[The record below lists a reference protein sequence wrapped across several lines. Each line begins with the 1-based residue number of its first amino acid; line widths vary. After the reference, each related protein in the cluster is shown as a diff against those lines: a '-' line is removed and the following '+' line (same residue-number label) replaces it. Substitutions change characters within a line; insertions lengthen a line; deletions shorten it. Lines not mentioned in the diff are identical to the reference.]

1 VIVADILALPADGI
15 RRVAVD
21 GVDGA
26 GKTHFADELAALLT
40 DAGQSVIRA
49 SVDGFHHPAAIRHRR
64 GRTSPEGFYLDSYD
78 YPGLTRSLLG
88 PLSPGGTGRYVDQI
102 HDVRAERPV
111 TVRPRQA
118 EPGDILVFDGIFT
131 HRDELVGYWDYSIW
145 LAVPFEVSIPR
156 GAARGYGHPDPTH
169 PTNHR
174 YVAGQRLYI
183 DRCRPQERATV
194 VVDNTDPANRTYS
207 RRVKTTRST
216 PGPS

>member
-1 VIVADILALPADGI
+1 MIVADILALPADGI

-21 GVDGA
+21 GVDGV
-26 GKTHFADELAALLT
+26 GKTHFADELAGWLT

-49 SVDGFHHPAAIRHRR
+49 SVDGFHQPAAIRHRR

-78 YPGLTRSLLG
+78 YGSLTRLLLD
-88 PLSPGGTGRYVDQI
+88 PLSPGGNGRYVDQI
-102 HDVRAERPV
+102 HDVRAEQPV
-111 TVRPRQA
+111 TVEPRQA
-118 EPGDILVFDGIFT
+118 ESGDILVLDGIFT

-145 LAVPFEVSIPR
+145 LAVPFAISIPR
-156 GAARGYGHPDPTH
+156 GAARDHGHPDPAH

-183 DRCRPQERATV
+183 DQCQPQERATV
-194 VVDNTDPANRTYS
+194 VVDNADLANRAYS
-207 RRVKTTRST
+207 CRVKTTRST